1 MSKSEK
7 KTKKKVSAFQTTL
20 SRTWSAGTPLLRIET
35 LEYDVVTSEIISLCK
50 ELPGANVFEITAFRG
65 VQRLYPPND
74 KTSEVTGR
82 VIRSLTPDKPEKDA
96 SPFAGMVPSGVDT
109 TLVKTIRAMSALPNV
124 EELGDNDDPAPVFII
139 VPDIHQVERNPQVIS
154 AIRAWKDFA
163 AGDHFVLVGLTFPK
177 AVPPTELQ
185 HLWSYETYDLP
196 DTAKLYYTLGEID
209 VNTVDNK
216 EPISAIKYLND
227 QEKERNKNKG
237 KDKKEDEDIAYRVA
251 DAGRGLT
258 LEQFR
263 ATVGR
268 HMVDGSLT
276 PGAVWEAKRRVIN
289 LKGYVDAV
297 MPDIEKDGGL
307 DRLGGLEG
315 VKRYSSKLLR
325 RWMDKEVKES
335 PKGVVLLGPPGT
347 AKSRF
352 GFYFASQMGL
362 PFVKID
368 LGRLFGG
375 LVGDTERNT
384 SEALSLINALAPC
397 VACFDEL
404 EKMTPGRSSGTLD
417 SGVGNRMLSALL
429 NWFSD
434 RPDNGVFVIGCANDL
449 DGVHPA
455 LLRAERFDGTFFVDL
470 PNKKAQEK
478 IWELYK
484 DLFDI
489 DDAVPRADLVE
500 DWTGAEIRSC
510 CRLAHSLGLS
520 LEEVATT
527 NVVPI
532 SKSNPELLP
541 SMRKGANGKYLCANT
556 GSIYESGEKANQP
569 ARRKAQSVKVEKPV
583 PDDDDDFG
591 DDEDDE

>member
-1 MSKSEK
+1 MSKSESK
-7 KTKKKVSAFQTTL
+7 KNRRKVSAFQTAL
-20 SRTWSAGTPLLRIET
+20 SRTWSAGTPLLRIST
-35 LEYDVVTSEIISLCK
+35 LEYDVVTNEIISLCK
-50 ELPGANVFEITAFRG
+50 ELPGANVFEITAFRS
-65 VQRLYPPND
+65 VQRLYPPDD
-74 KTSEVTGR
+74 KSGDVQGR
-82 VIRSLTPDKPEKDA
+82 VIRSILPKTEGDKNA
-96 SPFAGMVPSGVDT
+96 NPFAAMVPSGVDT
-109 TLVKTIRAMSALPNV
+109 TLVKTIRGMSMLPAT
-124 EELGDNDDPAPVFII
+124 EELGETDDAAPVFII
-139 VPDIHQVERNPQVIS
+139 VPDIHQVERNPTVIS

-163 AGDHFVLVGLTFPK
+163 AGDHFVLVGLTFPG
-177 AVPPTELQ
+177 AMPPPELQ
-185 HLWSYETYDLP
+185 HLWTYDVYDLP
-196 DTAKLYYTLGEID
+196 DTAKLFQTLGEID
-209 VNTVDNK
+209 VNTTDDK
-216 EPISAIKYLND
+216 EPISAVEFL
-227 QEKERNKNKG
+227 EKKAKEKG
-237 KDKKEDEDIAYRVA
+237 EEAGIAHRIA

-268 HMVDGSLT
+268 HMVDTSLT

-289 LKGYVDAV
+289 LKGYVDAS
-297 MPDIEKDGGL
+297 MPRSTGL
-307 DRLGGLEG
+307 DNLGGMDGL
-315 VKRYSSKLLR
+315 KKYATTLLK

-335 PKGVVLLGPPGT
+335 PKGVVLIGPPGT

-352 GFYFASQMGL
+352 GYHFAAQMGL

-449 DGVHPA
+449 EGVHPA

-470 PNKKAQEK
+470 PTPKAQTK
-478 IWELYK
+478 IWDLYK
-484 DLFDI
+484 EEFDI
-489 DDAVPRADLVE
+489 DDDTPRVE

-520 LEEVATT
+520 LAEVAET

-541 SMRKGANGKYLCANT
+541 NMRKGASGKYLCANT
-556 GSIYESGEKANQP
+556 GSIFATDKAQQP
-569 ARRKAQSVKVEKPV
+569 ARRKAQSVKVEKQV
-583 PDDDDDFG
+583 RDDDDDDG